1 MRTRL
6 FAATTAAAT
15 ALTLAPFAAADPAPV
30 TGVELNQPADQVVAV
45 EAKFNLTSDQEIAMR
60 ELRKLRGDMWDRN
73 VPFDGTTLRQAAA
86 EHGLTTRDAYVNA
99 AQYDAGLSRIALQ
112 RGAEA
117 AKFFRHERPYNS
129 TCYGNCGDIDTAT
142 FKGKAAPG
150 ENLHSVAS
158 MDKAMQDWGYGEVDD
173 LIRANGHF
181 KNGNGHLHNLLDPR
195 MRSYGFA
202 SVVTAEGEASV
213 TSTCSIGAGN
223 EGIEGEQ
230 NTVLHRPANGRE
242 KPSTTPKKLVFGGAG
257 SSSSPREIISII
269 AAVLTVLSV
278 LQTLFNV
285 VQPQLQKFRHLV

>member
-1 MRTRL
+1 M
-6 FAATTAAAT
+6 
-15 ALTLAPFAAADPAPV
+15 
-30 TGVELNQPADQVVAV
+30 ELNQPADQVIAV

-73 VPFDGTTLRQAAA
+73 VPFNGTTLRQAAA
-86 EHGLTTRDAYVNA
+86 EHGLTSRDAYVNA
-99 AQYDAGLSRIALQ
+99 AQYNAGLSRIALQ

-117 AKFFRHERPYNS
+117 AKFFRHQRPYNS
-129 TCYGNCGDIDTAT
+129 TCTNNCGDIDTAT

-150 ENLHSVAS
+150 ENLHSTAS
-158 MDKAMQDWGYGEVDD
+158 MDKAMQGWGYGEVDD

-181 KNGNGHLHNLLDPR
+181 NNGNGHLHNLLDPR

-230 NTVLHRPANGRE
+230 NTVLHRPANGSE
-242 KPSTTPKKLVFGGAG
+242 KPSSTPKKLVFGGAG

-278 LQTLFNV
+278 LQALFKFV
-285 VQPQLQKFRHLV
+285 EPQLQQFRHLV

>member
-6 FAATTAAAT
+6 IAATTAAAT

-30 TGVELNQPADQVVAV
+30 TGVELNQPADQVIAV
-45 EAKFNLTSDQEIAMR
+45 EARFNLTSDQETAMR

-86 EHGLTTRDAYVNA
+86 KQGLTSRQAYVDA

-117 AKFFRHERPYNS
+117 AEFFRHQRPYNS
-129 TCYGNCGDIDTAT
+129 TCTTNCGAITTAT
-142 FKGKAAPG
+142 YKGKAAPG

-158 MDKAMQDWGYGEVDD
+158 MGKAMQDWGYGEVNA
-173 LIRANGHF
+173 LVRANGHF
-181 KNGNGHLHNLLDPR
+181 NNGNGHLYNLLSPR
-195 MRSYGFA
+195 MRYYGFA

-213 TSTCSIGAGN
+213 TSTCGVGAGS
-223 EGIEGEQ
+223 EGIAGEQ
-230 NTVLHRPANGRE
+230 NTVLHRPANRGE

-257 SSSSPREIISII
+257 SSSSPREVLSII
-269 AAVLTVLSV
+269 ATVLTVLSV
-278 LQTLFNV
+278 LQTLYKFAE
-285 VQPQLQKFRHLV
+285 PQINQFLRR